1 MRVALSGTPGTGK
14 TSVGEALAARGHI
27 VVEVNQLAKDKGLL
41 GKMDRRRAT
50 REVDAA
56 ALDKAVSDE
65 EGLKDAILVGH
76 LSHLLTVDLI
86 IILRCRPSILAAR
99 LADRGYS
106 EGKVKENVE
115 AEALDVILIEAAETG
130 RLVAAMAEVGS
141 GRAELEDVKRA
152 LAGQDVQFGLAP
164 SENLYLMDV
173 RYDFAFNVDI
183 PANLE
188 QRLRDGRQ
196 AAFMRLDFFEELRSK
211 GDS

>member
-86 IILRCRPSILAAR
+86 VILRCRPSILAAR

-130 RLVAAMAEVGS
+130 RLVLEIDTTTMSVDEVVEAME
-141 GRAELEDVKRA
+141 EI
-152 LAGQDVQFGLAP
+152 LAGEREKYIIGHIDW
-164 SENLYLMDV
+164 SEEVLGW
-173 RYDFAFNVDI
+173 F
-183 PANLE
+183 
-188 QRLRDGRQ
+188 
-196 AAFMRLDFFEELRSK
+196 
-211 GDS
+211 